1 MITVKETL
9 GVSAEAFFQQI
20 LKSAAYDV
28 ELATNKKVTEQ
39 QLYKGYQYTKK
50 MKAKMG
56 NTGDVKVKITEL
68 DASRCYSAE
77 FTSASGKNM
86 ISYSIEPLG
95 KEKIAVTY
103 TEDFAGKS
111 KSQNLNYKV
120 IGALYKRGA
129 RKKTARKLHDIESY
143 LKQQ

>member
-1 MITVKETL
+1 
-9 GVSAEAFFQQI
+9 
-20 LKSAAYDV
+20 
-28 ELATNKKVTEQ
+28 
-39 QLYKGYQYTKK
+39 
-50 MKAKMG
+50 
-56 NTGDVKVKITEL
+56 
-68 DASRCYSAE
+68 
-77 FTSASGKNM
+77 M

-95 KEKIAVTY
+95 EEKIAVTY